1 MSRKKTQKQSSGV
14 IHGTSSSLSP
24 GNSIAKILESPGGL
38 VLVRAGAG
46 TGKTRLLIEYYL
58 AVLDKLLRE
67 HFNIKDALQSVLA
80 VTFTNRAADEMLE
93 RVTKTLQQRGVSDAE
108 HVASFAEVSTIDAFC
123 AKCLRKYAPFIG
135 LNPDFQIIDGIGAR
149 LLFDS
154 VFERLCKENSLPRID
169 STYALSTFRNSSWNT
184 ICALKS
190 RLILAKDVANLLG
203 NTTHAGFLGT
213 VYAEYNWWGQA
224 PPDESQFQG
233 SGMVDYDPWLTY
245 DPNKIVPML
254 AASDPGIL
262 KADAFH
268 LLEVKGKLQE
278 AMEGYRKVIEDYPN
292 SLAGRVSLSRLVRSY
307 SKLGREW
314 EVIPYLEGLA
324 ERHKDDELGG
334 MASHLAAVCLLTVK
348 L

>member
-1 MSRKKTQKQSSGV
+1 VGGV
-14 IHGTSSSLSP
+14 SYRNTIEDNYDYGVYADGTSSPFLGQGSS
-24 GNSIAKILESPGGL
+24 NGG
-38 VLVRAGAG
+38 
-46 TGKTRLLIEYYL
+46 Y
-58 AVLDKLLRE
+58 
-67 HFNIKDALQSVLA
+67 
-80 VTFTNRAADEMLE
+80 
-93 RVTKTLQQRGVSDAE
+93 
-108 HVASFAEVSTIDAFC
+108 
-123 AKCLRKYAPFIG
+123 
-135 LNPDFQIIDGIGAR
+135 
-149 LLFDS
+149 
-154 VFERLCKENSLPRID
+154 NSLY
-169 STYALSTFRNSSWNT
+169 SNSDGEVYSDY
-184 ICALKS
+184 S
-190 RLILAKDVANLLG
+190 
-203 NTTHAGFLGT
+203 GT